1 MNSIEQTGI
10 LKEADGSTTEK
21 WNALKEAVQLTRDDL
36 VVSDMDSQGRK
47 GKWALR
53 YPNGRRVASEPEVVF
68 QQNARRMVLSLMGK
82 VEGLYAIVQDKA
94 IFAATVSDL
103 KTQVENLTAQKE
115 AAISNLKAQIPT
127 GTDSTAVSEPPVETT
142 ADDPAPVSASHVPA
156 EPGEVK
162 TPRKRKTKTE

>member
-115 AAISNLKAQIPT
+115 AAISNL
-127 GTDSTAVSEPPVETT
+127 
-142 ADDPAPVSASHVPA
+142 
-156 EPGEVK
+156 
-162 TPRKRKTKTE
+162 